1 MSTRSKTE
9 TEEKVLH
16 SLHSVL
22 RSSHSEMGVYG
33 LQSDGSLH
41 LGDE

>member
-1 MSTRSKTE
+1 MSTRSKKE
-9 TEEKVLH
+9 TEEKDLY

-22 RSSHSEMGVYG
+22 RSSNSEMGVYG